1 MFTDTPLHLVL
12 LRAQVRMSQ
21 LDKEGGELRDE
32 NSMLHIRLQALEEL
46 AAGDWKTKVSY

>member
-1 MFTDTPLHLVL
+1 
-12 LRAQVRMSQ
+12 MSQ

-46 AAGDWKTKVSY
+46 AAGDWKTKVRAVNPGCWECLPG